1 MGLPGSQSCSLDV
14 TMTSEIFLS
23 GGSCLMPWK
32 DLEEP
37 QSLEDSELFETVI
50 LYVEALYCCFKA
62 LMENETA

>member
-1 MGLPGSQSCSLDV
+1 
-14 TMTSEIFLS
+14 MTSEIFLS

-37 QSLEDSELFETVI
+37 QSLEDSELFETVM